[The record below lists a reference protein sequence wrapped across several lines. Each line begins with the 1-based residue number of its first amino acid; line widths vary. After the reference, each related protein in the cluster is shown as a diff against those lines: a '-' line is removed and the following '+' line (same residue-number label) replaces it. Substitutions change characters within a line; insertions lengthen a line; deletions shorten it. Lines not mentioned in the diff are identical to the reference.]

1 LNLSQE
7 ISADRG
13 TITLAYDWRGL
24 RTRKT
29 TTAQA
34 PQGALTTLY
43 HYDPQGHL
51 IGESTVQANSLTP
64 QKTYLWR
71 DDTLTGVVV
80 HQPTRQVAVI
90 LTDHLGSP
98 IEVHDMSGALLW
110 TWYSDAFGTTLP
122 GEDPGHTGKRFT
134 LNVRFPG
141 QYYDAE
147 SGLHYNGQRYYAP
160 TLGRYISS
168 DPIGLA
174 GGVNTYIYANGVPI
188 VFSDPFGLD
197 PDGQPSF
204 TTGKNQVCVAACAMG
219 GAIVGGAVGSAVGGT
234 VGGIGGA
241 AGGTLAAPGIGTL
254 PGSVAGAS
262 AGSTWGGVIG
272 AGFGGTV
279 GNALGQTVCDSEKD
293 QECEKRFKQDAALCE
308 AIAGARYGRR
318 GIALCKKSATE
329 RYSECLRS
337 GVGGIRTPLHGV
349 ETPL

>member
-1 LNLSQE
+1 LAFAGFRWRAQAYTLKPGSNVLASIAGVAVQHDAAGNLTQWGNLGFTWNE
-7 ISADRG
+7 LG
-13 TITLAYDWRGL
+13 QLETLSRNGQTVATYAYDWRGL

-43 HYDPQGHL
+43 HYDPEGHL

-110 TWYSDAFGTTLP
+110 TWYADAFGTTLP
-122 GEDPGHTGKRFT
+122 DEDPGHTGRRFT
-134 LNVRFPG
+134 LNIRFPG

-168 DPIGLA
+168 DPVGL
-174 GGVNTYIYANGVPI
+174 
-188 VFSDPFGLD
+188 
-197 PDGQPSF
+197 
-204 TTGKNQVCVAACAMG
+204 
-219 GAIVGGAVGSAVGGT
+219 VGGSNT
-234 VGGIGGA
+234 
-241 AGGTLAAPGIGTL
+241 
-254 PGSVAGAS
+254 
-262 AGSTWGGVIG
+262 
-272 AGFGGTV
+272 
-279 GNALGQTVCDSEKD
+279 
-293 QECEKRFKQDAALCE
+293 
-308 AIAGARYGRR
+308 
-318 GIALCKKSATE
+318 
-329 RYSECLRS
+329 
-337 GVGGIRTPLHGV
+337 
-349 ETPL
+349 